1 MREVSGTRQLDI
13 HTTSTVE
20 FEPPCPSLS
29 KMPEHRRWNERPSTG
44 MAWCCDAKRKDA
56 NMDSA
61 KPPLREGLASMI
73 TVHHLGVSQSER
85 VVWLCEE
92 LGIPYT
98 LRRYDRDPTTRL
110 APAEYKAL
118 HPMGIA
124 PVITDGDVVLAES
137 GAILEYLM
145 ARYGGGSLS
154 VGSKQPNFPDYLFW
168 FHFANGTLMPSEM
181 GSMIANF
188 LGLKDGNPIIAMLK
202 ARSERA
208 FLLVEGRLEDAA
220 YFAGNAFTA
229 ADIMMLFPLTTMRA
243 FVQKDLTAFPN
254 IKAYLKRIGARPA
267 YQRAM
272 QKGDPGMSPKL
283 D

>member
-1 MREVSGTRQLDI
+1 LKE
-13 HTTSTVE
+13 E
-20 FEPPCPSLS
+20 
-29 KMPEHRRWNERPSTG
+29 
-44 MAWCCDAKRKDA
+44 
-56 NMDSA
+56 
-61 KPPLREGLASMI
+61 LAFMI

-92 LGIPYT
+92 LEIPYA
-98 LRRYDRDPTTRL
+98 LKRYDRDATTRL
-110 APAEYKAL
+110 APAEYRAL

-145 ARYGGGSLS
+145 ARYGGGRFS
-154 VGSKQPNFPDYLFW
+154 VGSDQSNFPDYLFW

-181 GSMIANF
+181 GSLIGNF
-188 LGLKDGNPIIAMLK
+188 LGLKEGNPIIAMLN
-202 ARSERA
+202 ARSDRA
-208 FLLVEGRLEDAA
+208 FSLVEGRLKSAA
-220 YFAGNAFTA
+220 YFAGKDFTA
-229 ADIMMLFPLTTMRA
+229 ADVMMLFPLTTMRA
-243 FVQKDLTAFPN
+243 FVQKDLAAFPN

>member
-1 MREVSGTRQLDI
+1 
-13 HTTSTVE
+13 
-20 FEPPCPSLS
+20 
-29 KMPEHRRWNERPSTG
+29 
-44 MAWCCDAKRKDA
+44 
-56 NMDSA
+56 
-61 KPPLREGLASMI
+61 MI

-85 VVWLCEE
+85 VVWLC
-92 LGIPYT
+92 
-98 LRRYDRDPTTRL
+98 
-110 APAEYKAL
+110 AL

-124 PVITDGDVVLAES
+124 PVITDGDVVLEES
-137 GAILEYLM
+137 GAILEYIM
-145 ARYGGGSLS
+145 ARYGSDTLS
-154 VGSKQPNFPDYLFW
+154 VGSEQSNFPGYLFW

-181 GSMIANF
+181 GSLIANF
-188 LGLKDGNPIIAMLK
+188 LGLKEGNPIIAMLN

-208 FLLVEGRLEDAA
+208 FLLVEKRLEGVA
-220 YFAGNAFTA
+220 YFAGNNFTA

-267 YQRAM
+267 YRRAM

>member
-1 MREVSGTRQLDI
+1 
-13 HTTSTVE
+13 
-20 FEPPCPSLS
+20 
-29 KMPEHRRWNERPSTG
+29 
-44 MAWCCDAKRKDA
+44 
-56 NMDSA
+56 
-61 KPPLREGLASMI
+61 MI

-92 LGIPYT
+92 LGIPYV
-98 LRRYDRDPTTRL
+98 LKHYDRDPTTRL

-145 ARYGGGSLS
+145 ARYGNGGLS
-154 VGSKQPNFPDYLFW
+154 VGSDRRNFPDYLFW
-168 FHFANGTLMPSEM
+168 FHFANGTMMPSEM
-181 GSMIANF
+181 GSLISTL
-188 LGLKDGNPIIAMLK
+188 LGLKEGNPVIAMLN
-202 ARSERA
+202 ARSDRA
-208 FLLVEGRLEDAA
+208 FRLVEKRLGDAA
-220 YFAGNAFTA
+220 YFAGDDFTA

-243 FVQKDLTAFPN
+243 FVKRDLAAFPA
-254 IKAYLKRIGARPA
+254 IKAYLQRIGTRPA